1 MTDPLRLVARR
12 LCCRRGSETVFRE
25 LDLELRS
32 GELVLL
38 QGPNGS
44 GKTTLLETLAGLLRP
59 ASGEILLDGSRV
71 DGERPDRIA
80 RRGLALVHQER
91 YLFSTLSVRSNLDL
105 ADFAGRPGAGTDSVD
120 ETLHRFGIERLAA
133 TPAGLLSG
141 GEQRLVALARGLRSR
156 PRVALLDEPL
166 AALAAGLRE
175 RVLGQLRRLADLGTA
190 VLVVEHDGQRV
201 EPYANR
207 SLSLRGGMLWDTDMN
222 GSGVRHH

>member
-1 MTDPLRLVARR
+1 VTTTVRLTTHQ
-12 LCCRRGSETVFRE
+12 LWCRRGSDTVFKE
-25 LDLELRS
+25 LNLELRS

-59 ASGEILLDGSRV
+59 ASGEIRLDGWRS
-71 DGERPDRIA
+71 DGQRPDRIA
-80 RRGLALVHQER
+80 RRGLVLVHQER
-91 YLFSTLSVRSNLDL
+91 YLFSTLSVRSNLAL
-105 ADFAGRPGAGTDSVD
+105 ADFAGRSDTGTDSVD
-120 ETLHRFGIERLAA
+120 ETLERFGIERLAS

-141 GEQRLVALARGLRSR
+141 GEQRLVALARGLRAR

-175 RVLGQLRRLADLGTA
+175 RVLAELRRLADRGTA

-207 SLSLRGGMLWDTDMN
+207 SLSLRDGVLLDTAMN
-222 GSGVRHH
+222 GSGIHHH